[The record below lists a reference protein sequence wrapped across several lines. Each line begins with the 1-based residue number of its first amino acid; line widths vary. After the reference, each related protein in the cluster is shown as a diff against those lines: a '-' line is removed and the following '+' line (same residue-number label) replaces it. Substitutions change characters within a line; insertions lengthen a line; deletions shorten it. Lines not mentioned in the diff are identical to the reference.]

1 MPEHSH
7 SIWFK
12 ADVDGFDTLVDL
24 ALNLRWS
31 WSHGEEE
38 LWEPLDPELWELT
51 HNPWLVLLTTS
62 LSRLKSLMADPK
74 YRRKVEEAA
83 LTKQN
88 YMEAATWF
96 QQKHAKSPLSC
107 IAYFSMEFMLSE
119 ALPIYSGGLG
129 NVAGDQLKAASD
141 LGVPV
146 VGVGLLYQQGYFRQV
161 LDADGAQRALY
172 PYNDP
177 GLLPIIPVRDE
188 NGEWVRI
195 KFAFPG
201 YSVWVRAWQA
211 QVGRATLYLL
221 DTNDAA
227 NPPFHRGITSEL
239 YGGGSETR
247 LLQEIVL
254 GVGGWR
260 LLRKLGYHPE
270 VCHLNE
276 GHAAFAV
283 LERARTFMEETGQ
296 PFEVALAATR
306 AGNLFTTHTAVPAGF
321 DRFAPELVTKY
332 LSDYTNDVKIS
343 LHDVLALGR
352 ENPADPNEQFNM
364 AYLAIRGSGAI
375 NGVSRLHGEVS
386 RTLFQSLFP
395 RWPGDEVPVGH
406 VTNGVHMPSWD
417 SSEAEDLWTRVCG
430 TDAWLGTATTDR
442 TEQMRQVPDAD
453 IWSLRSN
460 ARAELVRYTR
470 RRLARQ
476 LASSGCSSAQID
488 EAARVLDP
496 QALTLSFARR
506 FATYKRPNL
515 LLHDPER
522 LVRILTN
529 PDRPVQLL
537 IAGKAHPADEPGQAM
552 IREWTQFIRRRPEV
566 RPHVVFLSDY
576 DMLLTEQLVHGVD
589 VWINNPRRPW
599 EACGTSGMKILAN
612 GGLNLSELDGWWA
625 EAYADDV
632 GWAIGDGKERG
643 EDPQWDAA
651 EADALYTKLEQEII
665 PLFYNRDTD
674 GLPIAW
680 IKCVRESMA
689 RLTPQYSADRAVR
702 EYTEKYYLPGASA
715 YHERVKDDGAS
726 AARIVSWR
734 QQVAESWNT
743 ARFGPVRVQTNDG
756 YHHFESSIQLGDLS
770 PEFVR
775 VELYASTSPGGSPER
790 HVMTRDIGPEQ
801 ASTNSYVYKARVPAT
816 RPADDFTPRLIPYKD
831 EAMVPLE
838 ASEILWQR

>member
-1 MPEHSH
+1 MVEQAH

-38 LWEPLDPELWELT
+38 LWEPLDPELWEHT

-62 LSRLKSLMADPK
+62 LSRLKSLMADPN

-83 LTKQN
+83 RTKKD
-88 YMEAATWF
+88 YMQAPSWF
-96 QQKHAKSPLSC
+96 QQKYAQSPLSC
-107 IAYFSMEFMLSE
+107 VAYFSMEFMLSE

-141 LGVPV
+141 VGVPV
-146 VGVGLLYQQGYFRQV
+146 VAVGLLYQQGYFRQV

-188 NGEWVRI
+188 NGEWVRV
-195 KFAFPG
+195 KFTLPG

-221 DTNDAA
+221 DTNDPA

-239 YGGGSETR
+239 YGGNSETR

-260 LLRKLGYHPE
+260 LLRKLGYRPE

-296 PFEVALAATR
+296 PFEIALAATR

-321 DRFAPELVTKY
+321 DRFAPELIAKY
-332 LSDYTNDVKIS
+332 LRDYTDEVTIS
-343 LHDVLALGR
+343 LRDVLALGR
-352 ENPADPNEQFNM
+352 ENPDDPNEQFNM
-364 AYLAIRGSGAI
+364 AYLAIRGSGAV

-395 RWPGDEVPVGH
+395 RWPSEEVPVGH

-417 SSEAEDLWTRVCG
+417 SSEAEELWTRACG
-430 TDAWLGTATTDR
+430 PDGWLGTATTNR

-453 IWSLRSN
+453 IWTLRSN
-460 ARAELVRYTR
+460 ARADLVRYTR

-476 LASSGCSSAQID
+476 LASSGCSAAQID
-488 EAARVLDP
+488 EAERVLNP
-496 QALTLSFARR
+496 EALTLCFARR

-537 IAGKAHPADEPGQAM
+537 IAGKAHPADRPGQAM
-552 IREWTQFIRRRPEV
+552 IRQWTDFIRHRPEV

-589 VWINNPRRPW
+589 VWLNNPRRPW
-599 EACGTSGMKILAN
+599 EACGTSGMKTLAN

-651 EADALYTKLEQEII
+651 EADALYTKLEQEVI
-665 PLFYNRDTD
+665 PLFYNRDAH
-674 GLPIAW
+674 GLPLAW
-680 IKCVRESMA
+680 IQRVRESMA
-689 RLTPQYSADRAVR
+689 RLTPQYSADRTVR
-702 EYTEKYYLPGASA
+702 EYTEKYYVPAASA
-715 YHERVKDDGAS
+715 YRERAKEDGAS
-726 AARIVSWR
+726 AARILSWR
-734 QQVAESWNT
+734 QAVAEHWGT
-743 ARFGPVRVQTNDG
+743 ARFGPVTVHTNDG
-756 YHHFESSIQLGDLS
+756 HHDFQLPTHLGDLS
-770 PEFVR
+770 PEFVQ
-775 VELYASTSPGGSPER
+775 VELYANALPGGSPER
-790 HVMTRDIGPEQ
+790 HVMTRETE
-801 ASTNSYVYKARVPAT
+801 ASTNAWLYSARVPAT
-816 RPADDFTPRLIPYKD
+816 RPAVDYTPRLIPHND
-831 EAMVPLE
+831 EAIVPLE
-838 ASEILWQR
+838 AFQILWQR

>member
-1 MPEHSH
+1 MIEQAH
-7 SIWFK
+7 SIWLK
-12 ADVDGFDTLVDL
+12 ADVDGFDMLVDL

-62 LSRLKSLMADPK
+62 LSRLKSLMAEPN

-83 LTKQN
+83 RTKQD
-88 YMEAATWF
+88 YMQAPNWF
-96 QQKHAKSPLSC
+96 QQKHAQSPLSC
-107 IAYFSMEFMLSE
+107 VAYFSMEFMLSE

-146 VGVGLLYQQGYFRQV
+146 VAVGLLYQQGYFRQV
-161 LDADGAQRALY
+161 LDANGAQRALY

-188 NGEWVRI
+188 NGEWVRL

-201 YSVWVRAWQA
+201 YCVWVRAWQA
-211 QVGRATLYLL
+211 QVGRAMLYLL
-221 DTNDAA
+221 DTNDPA

-260 LLRKLGYHPE
+260 LLRKLGYRPE

-296 PFEVALAATR
+296 PFEIALAATR

-321 DRFAPELVTKY
+321 DRFAPDLVAKY
-332 LSDYTNDVKIS
+332 LEDYAEEVKIS
-343 LHDVLALGR
+343 LRDVLALGR
-352 ENPADPNEQFNM
+352 ENPDDHNEQFNM
-364 AYLAIRGSGAI
+364 AYLAIRGSGSV
-375 NGVSRLHGEVS
+375 NGVSRLHSEVS

-395 RWPGDEVPVGH
+395 RWPRDEVPVGH
-406 VTNGVHMPSWD
+406 VTNGVHVPSWD
-417 SSEAEDLWTRVCG
+417 SSEADELWTKACG
-430 TDAWLGTATTDR
+430 AGGWLGTATTNR
-442 TEQMRQVPDAD
+442 REQMRRVPDAD
-453 IWSLRSN
+453 VWTLRSN
-460 ARAELVRYTR
+460 ARASLVRYTR

-476 LASSGCSSAQID
+476 LASSGCSVAEVDQ
-488 EAARVLDP
+488 AARLLDP
-496 QALTLSFARR
+496 EALTLGFARR
-506 FATYKRPNL
+506 FATYKRPTL

-537 IAGKAHPADEPGQAM
+537 IAGKAHPADKPGQAM
-552 IREWTQFIRRRPEV
+552 IRQWTDFIRRRPEV

-576 DMLLTEQLVHGVD
+576 DMLLTEQMVHGVD

-599 EACGTSGMKILAN
+599 EACGTSGMKVLAN
-612 GGLNLSELDGWWA
+612 GGLNVSELDGWWA
-625 EAYADDV
+625 EAYAEDV
-632 GWAIGDGKERG
+632 GWAIGDGKEHG
-643 EDPQWDAA
+643 DDPQWDAA
-651 EADALYTKLEQEII
+651 EADKLYTNLEQEII
-665 PLFYNRDTD
+665 PLFYYRDAH

-680 IKCVRESMA
+680 IERVRESMA
-689 RLTPQYSADRAVR
+689 RLTPQYSADRTVR
-702 EYTEKYYLPGASA
+702 EYTEKYYVPAASV
-715 YHERVKDDGAS
+715 YQERVKEDGAS
-726 AARIVSWR
+726 AARILHWR
-734 QQVAESWNT
+734 QAVAEHWHT
-743 ARFGPVRVQTNDG
+743 ARFGPATVQTNDAH
-756 YHHFESSIQLGDLS
+756 HHFQLQIHLGDLS
-770 PEFVR
+770 PEFVQ
-775 VELYASTSPGGSPER
+775 VELYANALPGGCPER
-790 HVMTRDIGPEQ
+790 HVMTRQDGPQ
-801 ASTNSYVYKARVPAT
+801 GPSLYAARLRDT
-816 RPADDFTPRLIPYKD
+816 RPATDYTARLIPYNS
-831 EAMVPLE
+831 EAIIMLE
-838 ASEILWQR
+838 APQILWQR

>member
-1 MPEHSH
+1 MIEQAH
-7 SIWFK
+7 SIWLK
-12 ADVDGFDTLVDL
+12 ADVDGFDMLVDL

-62 LSRLKSLMADPK
+62 LSRLKSLMAEPN

-83 LTKQN
+83 RTKQD
-88 YMEAATWF
+88 YMQAPNWF
-96 QQKHAKSPLSC
+96 QQKHAQSPLSC
-107 IAYFSMEFMLSE
+107 VAYFSMEFMLSE

-146 VGVGLLYQQGYFRQV
+146 VAVGLLYQQGYFRQV
-161 LDADGAQRALY
+161 LDANGAQRALY

-188 NGEWVRI
+188 NGEWVRL

-201 YSVWVRAWQA
+201 YCVWVRAWQA
-211 QVGRATLYLL
+211 QVGRAMLYLL
-221 DTNDAA
+221 DTNDPA

-260 LLRKLGYHPE
+260 LLRKLGYRPE

-296 PFEVALAATR
+296 PFEIALAATR

-321 DRFAPELVTKY
+321 DRFAPDLVAKY
-332 LSDYTNDVKIS
+332 LEDYAEEVKIS
-343 LHDVLALGR
+343 LRDVLALGR
-352 ENPADPNEQFNM
+352 ENPDDHNEQFNM
-364 AYLAIRGSGAI
+364 AYLAIRGSGSV
-375 NGVSRLHGEVS
+375 NGVSRLHSEVS

-395 RWPGDEVPVGH
+395 RWPRDEVPVGH
-406 VTNGVHMPSWD
+406 VTNGVHVPSWD
-417 SSEAEDLWTRVCG
+417 SSEADELWTKACG
-430 TDAWLGTATTDR
+430 AGGWLGTATTNR
-442 TEQMRQVPDAD
+442 REQMRRVPDAD
-453 IWSLRSN
+453 VWTLRSN
-460 ARAELVRYTR
+460 ARASLVRYTR

-476 LASSGCSSAQID
+476 LASSGCSVAEVDQ
-488 EAARVLDP
+488 AARLLDP
-496 QALTLSFARR
+496 EALTLGFARR
-506 FATYKRPNL
+506 FATYKRPTL

-537 IAGKAHPADEPGQAM
+537 IAGKAHPADKPGQAM
-552 IREWTQFIRRRPEV
+552 IRQWTDFIRRRPEV
-566 RPHVVFLSDY
+566 RPHAVFLSDY

-599 EACGTSGMKILAN
+599 EACGTSGMKVLAN

-632 GWAIGDGKERG
+632 GWAIGDGKEHG
-643 EDPQWDAA
+643 DDPQWDAA
-651 EADALYTKLEQEII
+651 EADKLYTNLEQEII
-665 PLFYNRDTD
+665 PLFYYRDAH

-680 IKCVRESMA
+680 IERVRESMA
-689 RLTPQYSADRAVR
+689 RLTPQYSADRTVR
-702 EYTEKYYLPGASA
+702 EYTEKYYVPAASV
-715 YHERVKDDGAS
+715 YQERVKEDGAS
-726 AARIVSWR
+726 AARILHWR
-734 QQVAESWNT
+734 QAVAEHWHT
-743 ARFGPVRVQTNDG
+743 ARFGPATVQTNDAH
-756 YHHFESSIQLGDLS
+756 HHFQLQIHLGDLS
-770 PEFVR
+770 PEFVQ
-775 VELYASTSPGGSPER
+775 VELYANALPGGCPER
-790 HVMTRDIGPEQ
+790 HVMTRQDGPQ
-801 ASTNSYVYKARVPAT
+801 GPSLYAARLRDT
-816 RPADDFTPRLIPYKD
+816 RPATDYTARLIPYNS
-831 EAMVPLE
+831 EAIIMLE
-838 ASEILWQR
+838 APQILWQR

>member
-1 MPEHSH
+1 MNEHAH

-62 LSRLKSLMADPK
+62 LSRLKSLMKDPN

-83 LTKQN
+83 RTKKDYVQ
-88 YMEAATWF
+88 APTWF
-96 QQKHAKSPLSC
+96 QQNYAESPLSC
-107 IAYFSMEFMLSE
+107 VAYFSMEFMLSE

-161 LDADGAQRALY
+161 LDADGTQRALY

-177 GLLPIIPVRDE
+177 GLLPIVPVRDE
-188 NGEWVRI
+188 NGEWVRVE
-195 KFAFPG
+195 FTLPG

-221 DTNDAA
+221 DTNDPA

-260 LLRKLGYHPE
+260 LLRKLGYRPE

-296 PFEVALAATR
+296 PFEIALAATR

-321 DRFAPELVTKY
+321 DRFAPELIEKY
-332 LSDYTNDVKIS
+332 LQDYTHEVTIS
-343 LHDVLALGR
+343 MRDVLALGR
-352 ENPADPNEQFNM
+352 ENPDDTNEQFNM
-364 AYLAIRGSGAI
+364 AYLAIRGSGAV

-395 RWPGDEVPVGH
+395 RWPADEVPVGY
-406 VTNGVHMPSWD
+406 VTNGVHVPSWD
-417 SSEAEDLWTRVCG
+417 SSEADDLWAKTCG
-430 TDAWLGTATTDR
+430 PDGWLGTATTNR
-442 TEQMRQVPDAD
+442 TERMRRVPDAD
-453 IWSLRSN
+453 IWTLRSN
-460 ARAELVRYTR
+460 ARASLVEYTR

-476 LASSGCSSAQID
+476 LASSGCSAAQID
-488 EAARVLDP
+488 DAARVLDP
-496 QALTLSFARR
+496 QVLTLCFARR
-506 FATYKRPNL
+506 FATYKRPTL

-522 LVRILTN
+522 LVRLLTD

-537 IAGKAHPADEPGQAM
+537 IAGKAHPADKPGQAM
-552 IREWTQFIRRRPEV
+552 IRQWTDFIRRRPEV

-643 EDPQWDAA
+643 DDPQWDAA
-651 EADALYTKLEQEII
+651 EAEALYAKLEQEII
-665 PLFYNRDTD
+665 PLFYYRDAR
-674 GLPIAW
+674 GLPVAW
-680 IKCVRESMA
+680 IKRVRESMA
-689 RLTPQYSADRAVR
+689 RLTPQYSADRTVR
-702 EYTEKYYLPGASA
+702 EYTEKYYLPAASA
-715 YHERVKDDGAS
+715 YRDRATEDGAS
-726 AARIVSWR
+726 AVRIVGWR
-734 QQVAESWNT
+734 QKVAEGWDK
-743 ARFGPVRVQTNDG
+743 AQFGPAHVQTNDG
-756 YHHFESSIQLGDLS
+756 YHHFSLSIDLGDLS
-770 PEFVR
+770 PEFVE
-775 VELYASTSPGGSPER
+775 VELYANGLPGGAER
-790 HVMTRDIGPEQ
+790 HIMTREIAPQPG
-801 ASTNSYVYKARVPAT
+801 STNTLVYTARVSAT
-816 RPADDFTPRLIPYKD
+816 RPATDYTARLIPHNHG
-831 EAMVPLE
+831 AMVPLE
-838 ASEILWQR
+838 AFQILWQR

>member
-1 MPEHSH
+1 MPEQAH

-51 HNPWLVLLTTS
+51 HNPWLVLLTAS
-62 LSRLKSLMADPK
+62 ISRLRSLMADPN
-74 YRRKVEEAA
+74 YRLKVEEAA
-83 LTKQN
+83 RTKQD
-88 YMEAATWF
+88 YMQAPTWF
-96 QQKHAKSPLSC
+96 QQKHPQSPLSC
-107 IAYFSMEFMLSE
+107 VAYFSMEFMLSE

-188 NGEWVRI
+188 NGEWVRV
-195 KFAFPG
+195 KFTLPG

-221 DTNDAA
+221 DTNDPA

-260 LLRKLGYHPE
+260 LLRKLGYRPD

-296 PFEVALAATR
+296 PFEIALAATR

-321 DRFAPELVTKY
+321 DRFAPELIAKY
-332 LSDYTNDVKIS
+332 LRDYTEEVTVS
-343 LHDVLALGR
+343 LPDVLALGR
-352 ENPADPNEQFNM
+352 ENPDDANEQFNM
-364 AYLAIRGSGAI
+364 AYLAIRGSGAV

-386 RTLFQSLFP
+386 RTLFQSLFL
-395 RWPGDEVPVGH
+395 RWPSDEVPVGH
-406 VTNGVHMPSWD
+406 VTNGVHVPSWD
-417 SSEAEDLWTRVCG
+417 SSEADELWTRACG
-430 TDAWLGTATTDR
+430 TDGWLGTGTTDR
-442 TEQMRQVPDAD
+442 TEQMRQVPDPD
-453 IWSLRSN
+453 IWTLRSN
-460 ARAELVRYTR
+460 ARTELVRYTR

-476 LASSGCSSAQID
+476 LALSGCSVAEID
-488 EAARVLDP
+488 QCARILDP
-496 QALTLSFARR
+496 EALTLCFARR
-506 FATYKRPNL
+506 FATYKRPTL
-515 LLHDPER
+515 LLHDRER

-537 IAGKAHPADEPGQAM
+537 IAGKAHPADKPGQAM
-552 IREWTQFIRRRPEV
+552 IREWTDFIRRRPEV

-589 VWINNPRRPW
+589 VWLNNPRRPW

-625 EAYADDV
+625 EAYVDDV
-632 GWAIGDGKERG
+632 GWAIGDGRERG
-643 EDPQWDAA
+643 EDSQWDAA

-665 PLFYNRDTD
+665 PLFYNRDAQ
-674 GLPIAW
+674 GLPLAW
-680 IKCVRESMA
+680 IQRVRESMA
-689 RLTPQYSADRAVR
+689 RLTPQYSADRTVR
-702 EYTEKYYLPGASA
+702 EYTQKYYVPAASA
-715 YHERVKDDGAS
+715 YRERAQADGAS
-726 AARIVSWR
+726 AARILHWR
-734 QQVAESWNT
+734 QAVAEHWGT
-743 ARFGPVRVQTNDG
+743 VRFGPVTVRTNDG
-756 YHHFESSIQLGDLS
+756 HHEFQVPIRLGDLS
-770 PEFVR
+770 PEFVQ
-775 VELYASTSPGGSPER
+775 VELYANALPGGSPER
-790 HVMTRDIGPEQ
+790 HVMTRDTRPEQ
-801 ASTNSYVYKARVPAT
+801 ASSDECLYSARVSTT
-816 RPADDFTPRLIPYKD
+816 RPAVDYTPRLIPHND
-831 EAMVPLE
+831 EAIVPLE
-838 ASEILWQR
+838 AFEILWQR